1 MVDFKQNL
9 YMEEHD
15 FAEAAEAMTAKERKG
30 DIPTSEQISGIE
42 VRLSRVLIKDNKTP
56 RVGPFPGLARVYFL
70 NFTASDLMEEHIQ
83 LDLKGFPKV
92 DDGELLPVDR
102 TLFYWK
108 KENDTS
114 AVPSQIHIMTSLIK
128 SKQDLR
134 NTGSVISQ
142 VKEDEDYKSL
152 AKELGSALKIAT
164 QVGNIS
170 NLIFGMAG
178 IVGKYLGNV
187 DDKPLL
193 TMYQSFTDIGGD
205 FNQLGRV
212 DKPIENKYAGIN
224 LAIYIR
230 DKERQKE
237 ADKMMMSSVATAGPL
252 E

>member
-9 YMEEHD
+9 YMEDHD
-15 FAEAAEAMTAKERKG
+15 FAEVMVSKEMKG

-56 RVGPFPGLARVYFL
+56 RIGPFPGLAKVYFF
-70 NFTASDLMEEHIQ
+70 NITASDLMDGHVQ

-108 KENDTS
+108 KETDVTR
-114 AVPSQIHIMTSLIK
+114 VPSQIHVMTSLIK
-128 SKQDLR
+128 SKQDIR
-134 NTGSVISQ
+134 NAGTIMTQ
-142 VKEDEDYKSL
+142 VKEDDDYKSL
-152 AKELGSALKIAT
+152 TKELGAAMKAAS
-164 QVGNIS
+164 QVSNIS
-170 NLIFGMAG
+170 NLIFSMAG
-178 IVGKYLGNV
+178 VVGKYLGNV

-212 DKPIENKYAGIN
+212 DKPIENKYVGIN
-224 LAIYIR
+224 LSVYIR

-237 ADKMMMSSVATAGPL
+237 AEKMMSPSVATVGPL
-252 E
+252 

>member
-9 YMEEHD
+9 YMEDHD
-15 FAEAAEAMTAKERKG
+15 FAEAMLSKEMKG

-56 RVGPFPGLARVYFL
+56 RIGPFPGLAKVYFL
-70 NFTASDLMEEHIQ
+70 NFTASDLIEEHVQ

-108 KENDTS
+108 KEADTTR
-114 AVPSQIHIMTSLIK
+114 VPSQIHVMTSLIK
-128 SKQDLR
+128 SKQDIR
-134 NTGSVISQ
+134 NAGTILTQ
-142 VKEDEDYKSL
+142 VKEDDDYKSL
-152 AKELGSALKIAT
+152 AKELGTAMKAAS
-164 QVGNIS
+164 QVSNIS
-170 NLIFGMAG
+170 NIIFSMAG
-178 IVGKYLGNV
+178 VVGKYLGNV

-212 DKPIENKYAGIN
+212 DKPIENKYVGIN
-224 LAIYIR
+224 LSVYIR

-237 ADKMMMSSVATAGPL
+237 AEKMMSPSVATAGPL
-252 E
+252 Q